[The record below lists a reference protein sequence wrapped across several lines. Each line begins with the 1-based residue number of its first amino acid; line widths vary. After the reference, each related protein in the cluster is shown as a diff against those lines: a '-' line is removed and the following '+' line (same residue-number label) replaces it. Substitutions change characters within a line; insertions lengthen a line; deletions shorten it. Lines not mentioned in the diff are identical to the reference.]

1 MHIEWAAHEMNGIAM
16 GKNQVN
22 AGRKKF
28 VDVDVDVDVKA
39 CRARGGRAARRAFGL
54 RACGVGLMLLLPV
67 AGHAQVNAPA
77 PTSPIAPNVSGIPRA
92 GQAMRDL
99 ETARPELP
107 VPSRVELDLPKAED
121 GTAPAASAAPA
132 APGMRLKVQGFR
144 IDGNKVF
151 DSAQL
156 LPLLGD
162 LNGSEQDLAGLRAA
176 ADRITAYYH
185 EHGYL
190 LARAFLPPQ
199 DIEDGMVRLEVM
211 EGRYGRIVLQN
222 KSRAFDGVLRQPLSK
237 LRSGEAVHSAE
248 LESSLLLLNDIPGA
262 EAKGTLQ
269 SGTDPGTTD
278 LLVEAQAGPLAGGS
292 LEADNYGGYYTGE
305 YRLGGS
311 FYLNNPLRLGD
322 QLSLRVLGSDKRQRY
337 YRAGYQLPA
346 GPWSTRVGVSYSDM
360 SYHLGKVFSVLEAH
374 GRASIRS
381 VFVSQPLLR
390 GRAFNLSAQLQ
401 YDDKRL
407 RDQMD
412 VFETNVGKR
421 VGLWTAGV
429 NGNGQDNVF
438 GGGQTMFSVSY
449 STGRLR
455 IDDPLTEF
463 IDQISAKA
471 GGSFS
476 KMNLSAARLQRLS
489 HRFQLYAQANAQW
502 AAGNLDGSEKFGMGG
517 PYGVRAYA
525 LGAGSGDQ
533 GWQASLEL
541 RYAVAP
547 GWQLS
552 AFMDKSVVDIN
563 KQPWTRER
571 NTRRL
576 TGAGIGGAWAGQG
589 HQISLALAWPLG
601 QRDLSGGPV
610 RSPRFWVQG
619 AQYF

>member
-1 MHIEWAAHEMNGIAM
+1 
-16 GKNQVN
+16 
-22 AGRKKF
+22 
-28 VDVDVDVDVKA
+28 
-39 CRARGGRAARRAFGL
+39 
-54 RACGVGLMLLLPV
+54 MLLLPV
-67 AGHAQVNAPA
+67 AGHAQVPGAPA
-77 PTSPIAPNVSGIPRA
+77 APGVANAANVPSIPRA

-99 ETARPELP
+99 ETVRPELP
-107 VPSRVELDLPKAED
+107 APSSLELDLPKAD
-121 GTAPAASAAPA
+121 DRTAPAASAE
-132 APGMRLKVQGFR
+132 PGIRLKVQGFR

-185 EHGYL
+185 AHGYL

-199 DIEDGMVRLEVM
+199 DIGDGMVRLQVM

-222 KSRAFDGVLRQPLSK
+222 KSRAIDGVLRQPLSR
-237 LRSGEAVHSAE
+237 LRSGEAVHGAE
-248 LESSLLLLNDIPGA
+248 LERSLLLLNDIPGA

-269 SGTDPGTTD
+269 SGTEPGTTD
-278 LLVEAQAGPLAGGS
+278 LLVEAEPGPLAGGS
-292 LEADNYGGYYTGE
+292 IEADNYGGYYTGE

-337 YRAGYQLPA
+337 YRAGYQLPV

-360 SYHLGKVFSVLEAH
+360 GYHIGKDFAVLEAH

-390 GRAFNLSAQLQ
+390 SRAFNLSAQLQ

-407 RDQMD
+407 RDEMD
-412 VFETNVGKR
+412 SFKTSVGKR

-429 NGNGQDNVF
+429 NGNAEDNVF
-438 GGGQTMFSVSY
+438 GGGQTMFSASY

-463 IDQISAKA
+463 IDQISARA

-489 HRFQLYAQANAQW
+489 NRFQLYAQANAQW
-502 AAGNLDGSEKFGMGG
+502 ASGNLDGSEKFGMGG

-552 AFMDKSVVDIN
+552 AFVDKSVVDIS
-563 KQPWTRER
+563 KQPWARGR
-571 NTRRL
+571 NTRRP

-601 QRDLSGGPV
+601 QRDESGGPV

>member
-1 MHIEWAAHEMNGIAM
+1 M
-16 GKNQVN
+16 GWNQVSAS
-22 AGRKKF
+22 AGRET
-28 VDVDVDVDVKA
+28 VINADADPQA
-39 CRARGGRAARRAFGL
+39 RRAVGERAVRRAFGL
-54 RACGVGLMLLLPV
+54 RACGVGLILLLPV
-67 AGHAQVNAPA
+67 VGHAQVPNVPNAPNA
-77 PTSPIAPNVSGIPRA
+77 PNAPNVPNAANVPSIPRA
-92 GQAMRDL
+92 GQTMRDL
-99 ETARPELP
+99 ETVRPELP
-107 VPSRVELDLPKAED
+107 APSSLELELPKAD
-121 GTAPAASAAPA
+121 DRTAPAAPA
-132 APGMRLKVQGFR
+132 EPGTRLKVQGFR

-185 EHGYL
+185 AHGYL

-222 KSRAFDGVLRQPLSK
+222 KSRAFDGVLRQPLSR
-237 LRSGEAVHSAE
+237 LRSGEAVHGAE

-269 SGTDPGTTD
+269 SGSEPGTTD
-278 LLVEAQAGPLAGGS
+278 LLVEAEPGPLAGGS

-360 SYHLGKVFSVLEAH
+360 GYHLDKDFAVLEAH

-390 GRAFNLSAQLQ
+390 GRAFNLNAQLQ

-407 RDQMD
+407 RDEMD
-412 VFETNVGKR
+412 LFETNVGKR

-438 GGGQTMFSVSY
+438 GGGQTMFSASY

-463 IDQISAKA
+463 IDQISARA

-489 HRFQLYAQANAQW
+489 NRFQLYAQANAQW
-502 AAGNLDGSEKFGMGG
+502 ASGNLDGSEKFGMGG

-547 GWQLS
+547 GWQLN
-552 AFMDKSVVDIN
+552 AFVDKSVVDIN

-576 TGAGIGGAWAGQG
+576 TGAGIGGTWAGQG
-589 HQISLALAWPLG
+589 HQISLALAWPMG
-601 QRDLSGGPV
+601 QRDASGGPV

>member
-1 MHIEWAAHEMNGIAM
+1 M
-16 GKNQVN
+16 GRNQVT
-22 AGRKKF
+22 AGRENF
-28 VDVDVDVDVKA
+28 VDVDVDVDVDA
-39 CRARGGRAARRAFGL
+39 RARRAVGDRAARRTFGL

-67 AGHAQVNAPA
+67 AGHAQVPGAPNAPN
-77 PTSPIAPNVSGIPRA
+77 APNVANVPSIPRA
-92 GQAMRDL
+92 GQTMRDL
-99 ETARPELP
+99 ETVRPELP
-107 VPSRVELDLPKAED
+107 APSSVELDLPKADER
-121 GTAPAASAAPA
+121 TAPAAPA
-132 APGMRLKVQGFR
+132 DPGMRLKVQGFR

-156 LPLLGD
+156 LPLLSD

-199 DIEDGMVRLEVM
+199 DIEDGLVRLEVM
-211 EGRYGRIVLQN
+211 EGRYGQIVLQN

-269 SGTDPGTTD
+269 PGTEPGTTD
-278 LLVEAQAGPLAGGS
+278 LLVEAEPGPLVGGS

-360 SYHLGKVFSVLEAH
+360 GYHLGKDFAVLEAH

-390 GRAFNLSAQLQ
+390 GRTFNLSAQLQ

-407 RDQMD
+407 RDEMD
-412 VFETNVGKR
+412 LFETNVGKR

-438 GGGQTMFSVSY
+438 GGGQTMFSASY

-463 IDQISAKA
+463 IDQISAGT

-489 HRFQLYAQANAQW
+489 DRFQLYGQVNAQW
-502 AAGNLDGSEKFGMGG
+502 ASGNLDGSEKFGMGG

-552 AFMDKSVVDIN
+552 AFVDKSVVDIN

-589 HQISLALAWPLG
+589 HQISLALAWPVG
-601 QRDLSGGPV
+601 QRDASGGPV